1 MNLGGGSRRR
11 FISSVAL
18 VVDYS
23 HRWLPFVDYSHRWLP
38 STNLGGSPRRT
49 TIVRNTFVVSE
60 GMKKEPKDLR
70 EILSFFTRKNF
81 NGTDRGETIT
91 NNGSEERRRCF
102 AHDLFMY
109 KLACS
114 RSEVCDG
121 CVNICQILFPL
132 LNALHLLSDKHLLF
146 DLLFHLN
153 TLIPLVL
160 LFLSSFTHSDMDYPY
175 TSGSNF
181 VDLLQSQQNVF
192 GSSNLGVKSPV
203 FGTQQSLDRNLGV
216 ESLVERRE
224 RRKWTPSDDILLIS
238 SWLNTSKDPV
248 VGNEQRSGAFWSR
261 VAAYFAASQKGG
273 GCERR
278 DPMHCKQ
285 RWQKIND
292 SVCKFCGSYEAA
304 TREKT
309 SGQNETDV
317 G

>member
-1 MNLGGGSRRR
+1 MCL
-11 FISSVAL
+11 
-18 VVDYS
+18 D
-23 HRWLPFVDYSHRWLP
+23 
-38 STNLGGSPRRT
+38 
-49 TIVRNTFVVSE
+49 
-60 GMKKEPKDLR
+60 
-70 EILSFFTRKNF
+70 
-81 NGTDRGETIT
+81 
-91 NNGSEERRRCF
+91 
-102 AHDLFMY
+102 
-109 KLACS
+109 
-114 RSEVCDG
+114 
-121 CVNICQILFPL
+121 ICQILFPL

>member
-1 MNLGGGSRRR
+1 MCL
-11 FISSVAL
+11 
-18 VVDYS
+18 D
-23 HRWLPFVDYSHRWLP
+23 
-38 STNLGGSPRRT
+38 
-49 TIVRNTFVVSE
+49 
-60 GMKKEPKDLR
+60 
-70 EILSFFTRKNF
+70 
-81 NGTDRGETIT
+81 
-91 NNGSEERRRCF
+91 
-102 AHDLFMY
+102 
-109 KLACS
+109 
-114 RSEVCDG
+114 
-121 CVNICQILFPL
+121 ICQILFPL

-192 GSSNLGVKSPV
+192 GSSNLGVESP
-203 FGTQQSLDRNLGV
+203 
-216 ESLVERRE
+216 VERRE